1 MMTTS
6 QRALGDLLSAA
17 PRAWQRTE
25 LVKRFSRHAL
35 DQQLREGAV
44 ARVLPAIYVGR
55 QWYDSFEAR
64 LSAIGIWAPK
74 RLAVTGLAGA
84 RLWLLSDQT
93 PHRIDVIGRQ
103 PLHVTGPAWLRIHTT
118 TIDGMHFRINGVR
131 VQDAE
136 DVVLRTWN
144 TLDPQAAVSFVIGAI
159 RSGRVTARVVM
170 QRQSAYPLLKR
181 RRALIALLRHLDGG
195 IDSYLE
201 YLAATTVFNTREF
214 AGFNRQVRVVAGGR
228 RYVLDMLDEAAQV
241 AIELD
246 GRAYHSSDSARRGD
260 LERDANL
267 ASVGIL
273 TLRFTYE
280 DIKNRPEWCRDKTRR
295 TLWARRSAP

>member
-1 MMTTS
+1 MTTTS
-6 QRALGDLLSAA
+6 QRALGELLATA
-17 PRAWQRTE
+17 PHAWHRTE
-25 LVKRFSRHAL
+25 LVKKFSRHAL
-35 DQQLREGAV
+35 DQQLSEGAV
-44 ARVLPAIYVGR
+44 VRVLPAIYVGR
-55 QWYDSFEAR
+55 QWRDSFDAR
-64 LSAIGIWAPK
+64 LSAIGIWAPR

-84 RLWLLSDQT
+84 RLWFLTDQT
-93 PHRIDVIGRQ
+93 PRRIDVIGRQ
-103 PLHVTGPAWLRIHTT
+103 PLHVTGPPWLRIHTT
-118 TIDGMHFRINGVR
+118 TIDGTYFRLNGVR

-159 RSGRVTARVVM
+159 RSGRVSARVVAE
-170 QRQSAYPLLKR
+170 RQKAYPLLKR
-181 RRALIALLRHLDGG
+181 RRTLINLLRDLDGG

-201 YLAATTVFNTREF
+201 YLAATTVFNTRDF
-214 AGFNRQVRVVAGGR
+214 SGFNRQVRVVAGGR
-228 RYVLDMLDEAAQV
+228 RYVLDMLDEAAHV

-280 DIKNRPEWCRDKTRR
+280 DITTRPEWCRDKTRR
-295 TLWARRSAP
+295 TLRARRSVS